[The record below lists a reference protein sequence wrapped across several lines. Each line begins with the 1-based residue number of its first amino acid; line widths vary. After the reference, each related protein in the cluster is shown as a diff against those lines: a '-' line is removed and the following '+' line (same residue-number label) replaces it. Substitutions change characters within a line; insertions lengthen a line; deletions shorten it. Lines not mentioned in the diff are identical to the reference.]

1 MNNLEYFGNVAYQ
14 KHVMNKRSQKQN
26 IELGAG
32 SDPQFKPAG
41 NSAQKTEQ
49 ATKPDRT
56 ISIPLKHGG
65 GFSAAAQLDNVSQKN
80 GLRN

>member
-1 MNNLEYFGNVAYQ
+1 
-14 KHVMNKRSQKQN
+14 MNKRSQKQN

-32 SDPQFKPAG
+32 LDPQFKPAG

-65 GFSAAAQLDNVSQKN
+65 GFSAAAQLDPRGALGAPQARARSRVKYLSFHYTY
-80 GLRN
+80 

>member
-1 MNNLEYFGNVAYQ
+1 MDILEYFGNVAYQ

-32 SDPQFKPAG
+32 FDPQFKPEG
-41 NSAQKTEQ
+41 NSAPKTEQ
-49 ATKPDRT
+49 AAKHDRT

-65 GFSAAAQLDNVSQKN
+65 GFSAAAQLDK
-80 GLRN
+80 